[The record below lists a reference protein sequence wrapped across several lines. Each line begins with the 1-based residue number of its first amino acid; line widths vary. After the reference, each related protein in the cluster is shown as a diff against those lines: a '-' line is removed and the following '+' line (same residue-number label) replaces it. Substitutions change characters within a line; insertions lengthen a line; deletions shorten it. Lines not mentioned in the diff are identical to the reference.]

1 MGEESISSKK
11 ERRNPYKVTTN
22 MALRAYTSKSYVG
35 TACVQVQV
43 IGCAFLCS
51 LSFLTLSASKGAGNA
66 LDKVV

>member
-11 ERRNPYKVTTN
+11 ERSPYKVTTN